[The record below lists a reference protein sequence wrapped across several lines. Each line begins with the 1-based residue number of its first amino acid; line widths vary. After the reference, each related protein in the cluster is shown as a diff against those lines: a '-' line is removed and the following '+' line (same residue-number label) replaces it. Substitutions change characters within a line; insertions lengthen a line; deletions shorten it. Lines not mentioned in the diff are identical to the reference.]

1 MIQITKQNQG
11 KVWAWIVVGIVV
23 IIIIAAIGAH
33 MRSAR
38 VARNLAAEN
47 AAQQQMIEDQQNQ
60 SSNADETTPSTT
72 PAPATNTAT
81 GGNSSMHSTA
91 PNATA
96 AYTAALT
103 TYANSR
109 IEFDPTCQ
117 ATPTHIVLTT
127 GTTVM
132 LDNRAPVARMISLN
146 EHTYTVPAY
155 GYWLTKLVSSN
166 LPETLGINCDTSINV
181 SEILLQK

>member
-33 MRSAR
+33 MRNAR
-38 VARNLAAEN
+38 VARNLAAQN
-47 AAQQQMIEDQQNQ
+47 AAEQQMIEDQQNQ
-60 SSNADETTPSTT
+60 SSNADETTPT
-72 PAPATNTAT
+72 PAANTAT
-81 GGNSSMHSTA
+81 GGNSSMIHSTA

-132 LDNRAPVARMISLN
+132 LDNRAPVARMITLN

-181 SEILLQK
+181 SQILLQK